1 VQALTYTDGV
11 SAHGERAPAFGG
23 VDVVDGVF
31 RRAIEALP
39 SALLI
44 VGADGTIVA
53 ANEALLRLF
62 DHSSEAVVGQHV
74 EMLVPEPFRSAHRT
88 QLRRFL
94 AQPMEASIGVSRPLF
109 GRRRDGSPFPVEISL
124 YPLPGTAGP
133 LVLAVVAGAGERMK
147 GEEATR
153 QALKAR
159 ADFEELVASVS
170 NQFIN
175 VPANEVDGAIRAAL
189 QRIGESL
196 DLDRCTFYRIQ
207 PDGMFV
213 DPIGWAREPFPP
225 APVPLPGAARFPWSL
240 ATVRRR
246 ATIVFGSLDE
256 IPDPIDREGYRAI
269 GAQAAVCVPLL
280 VRGELVGAL
289 GFAMMRGGRAWTP
302 ELIQRIESLVP
313 TFANVLARRQSDDAL
328 AQALETVK
336 QLSDQLQQE
345 NTYLRREAAERF
357 GDDIVGD
364 SAALRDA
371 IDLVEQVAVTD
382 STVLLLGET
391 GTGKEL
397 IATEIHRRSSRHAR
411 AMVRVNCSAIP
422 STLIESELFGR
433 ERGAYT
439 GAMSRQIGRFEL
451 ADQSTIFL
459 DEIGELPPD
468 VQVKLLRVLEERRIE
483 RLGSPKS
490 VRINTRIIAATHD
503 HLEQRVASGT
513 FRQDLFYRLN
523 VFPIRV
529 PPLRERTGDIPL
541 LVWRFVRDFEKA
553 FGKRIE
559 EIPDTT
565 MDALQRYPWPG
576 NIRELRNAV
585 ERAMIVATGRRLLI
599 EVPALTVAAVKVSSR
614 LVDVEA
620 THIREVLE
628 GTGWRIRGAGGA
640 AERLGMKPTTLETR
654 LAKLG
659 IRRPHP

>member
-1 VQALTYTDGV
+1 VV
-11 SAHGERAPAFGG
+11 SAHGERAAAFSGS
-23 VDVVDGVF
+23 DVIEGLY
-31 RRAIEALP
+31 RSAIEALP

-53 ANEALLRLF
+53 ANQSLLRLF
-62 DHSSEAVVGQHV
+62 AHGADAVVGQHV
-74 EMLVPEPFRSAHRT
+74 EVLVPESFRSSHRMH
-88 QLRRFL
+88 LRRFIG
-94 AQPMEASIGVSRPLF
+94 QPREASIGVSRPLF
-109 GRRRDGSPFPVEISL
+109 GRRSDGSQFPVEISL
-124 YPLPGTAGP
+124 YPLSETAGP
-133 LVLAVVAGAGERMK
+133 FVLAVVAGAEERMK
-147 GEEATR
+147 SEEATR
-153 QALKAR
+153 HALKAR

-175 VPANEVDGAIRAAL
+175 LPASEVDGAIRAAL

-269 GAQAAVCVPLL
+269 GAQAAVCVPLV

-289 GFAMMRGGRAWTP
+289 GFAMMRGSRAWTP
-302 ELIQRIESLVP
+302 ELIQRIASLMP

-345 NTYLRREAAERF
+345 NTYLRREAEERF
-357 GDDIVGD
+357 GGDDIVGE

-371 IDLVEQVAVTD
+371 MDLVDQVAVTD

-391 GTGKEL
+391 GTGKEV

-433 ERGAYT
+433 EKGAYT
-439 GAMSRQIGRFEL
+439 GAMTRQIGRFEL

-459 DEIGELPPD
+459 DEIGELPPE

-490 VRINTRIIAATHD
+490 IRINARIIAATHD
-503 HLEQRVASGT
+503 QLEQRVASGA

-559 EIPDTT
+559 VISESS

-585 ERAMIVATGRRLLI
+585 ERAMIVATGPRLII
-599 EVPALTVAAVKVSSR
+599 EVPALSAAAVKVSSR

-628 GTGWRIRGAGGA
+628 SSGWRIRGAGGA

-659 IRRPHP
+659 LRRPHP